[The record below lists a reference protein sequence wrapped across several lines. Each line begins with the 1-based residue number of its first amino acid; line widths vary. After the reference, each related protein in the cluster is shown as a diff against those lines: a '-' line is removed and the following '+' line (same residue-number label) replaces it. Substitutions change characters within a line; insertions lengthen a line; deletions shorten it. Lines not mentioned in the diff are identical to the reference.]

1 MLKSKGESGVA
12 LFYNLRRQEEAQES
26 LCVHQCGGEACPG
39 GHRFGPAVRDH
50 YLIHCI
56 FRGKGRFEPVGR
68 SYDLEAGQG
77 FLIVPGQITVYT
89 ADVRQPWHY
98 HWIGFSGSEAASI
111 LDICGL
117 SAEQPIFSF
126 GDQER
131 MKRCLDDLE
140 HRYEARDNAFS
151 LLSGLYGFFA
161 LLMEDSPAEIGSGS
175 RILDAAVDYMRK
187 NYSYPLTVEAV
198 ARRCGADRSHLF
210 RLFKQHLGLSPQQ
223 YLIQLRLHRAEE
235 LLRTSTLPVSDV
247 AFSCGFNDPCHFSRL
262 FRRCHG
268 MPPGAF
274 RICDDTG
281 IPADGGQKA

>member
-1 MLKSKGESGVA
+1 MCINAAGKL
-12 LFYNLRRQEEAQES
+12 
-26 LCVHQCGGEACPG
+26 
-39 GHRFGPAVRDH
+39 VRAA
-50 YLIHCI
+50 I
-56 FRGKGRFEPVGR
+56 G
-68 SYDLEAGQG
+68 S
-77 FLIVPGQITVYT
+77 
-89 ADVRQPWHY
+89 VRLSVT
-98 HWIGFSGSEAASI
+98 IILSGSEAASI

-151 LLSGLYGFFA
+151 LLSGLYGFFS

-198 ARRCGADRSHLF
+198 ARRCGV
-210 RLFKQHLGLSPQQ
+210 
-223 YLIQLRLHRAEE
+223 E

-274 RICDDTG
+274 RTCDDTR
-281 IPADGGQKA
+281 IPADGGQRA